1 MATFKGIVSA
11 ATPEAAQSGAD
22 ILREGGNAVDAAVA
36 VSLALG
42 VTEPAGSGIGGQGTM
57 IVQRPNNVG
66 FVINGTSLAPPE
78 LPADLK
84 LTDLK
89 GRRASTVPSML
100 RMLDFVH
107 KNYGSGTIPWQR
119 LVEPAIHY
127 AYKGYPLGEFR
138 RKSMLRY
145 RKALLKNSTA
155 RELLFTSE
163 GTVPEVGSCMKNHR
177 LASTLKRIGSK
188 GAEEFYSGKMA
199 EQISE
204 DMAVQNGWVKRANLR
219 DIPAPKVLPALKGYY
234 RDYDI
239 ATLPPPAS
247 GWAVLMA
254 LNILSQVP
262 PEKLSQEGPCRTAWI
277 VQALK
282 VAHRHRLMRPI
293 QDLIH
298 YDDQVQNKL
307 STSRAEKI
315 AASLRDEGTG
325 ETTHFSIVDKDG
337 MAVGVTQSLNSYFG
351 SKIAH
356 PDLGFFYNSY
366 MIEFVSPLRNS
377 PFALRPN
384 AMPYSSMSASIL
396 AQESRPL
403 MVVGSPANDRIISAV
418 VQVISNWLDLKQT
431 IQTAIEKP
439 RLHTIR
445 EEEVMMEVRPSSAT
459 LLALEELGFSV
470 HAPFTS
476 LFAGKLNPYFGGVHA
491 IAFEENGWIGVA
503 DPRRDGAVVYAD

>member
-1 MATFKGIVSA
+1 
-11 ATPEAAQSGAD
+11 
-22 ILREGGNAVDAAVA
+22 
-36 VSLALG
+36 
-42 VTEPAGSGIGGQGTM
+42 
-57 IVQRPNNVG
+57 
-66 FVINGTSLAPPE
+66 
-78 LPADLK
+78 
-84 LTDLK
+84 
-89 GRRASTVPSML
+89 
-100 RMLDFVH
+100 
-107 KNYGSGTIPWQR
+107 
-119 LVEPAIHY
+119 
-127 AYKGYPLGEFR
+127 
-138 RKSMLRY
+138 
-145 RKALLKNSTA
+145 
-155 RELLFTSE
+155 
-163 GTVPEVGSCMKNHR
+163 
-177 LASTLKRIGSK
+177 
-188 GAEEFYSGKMA
+188 
-199 EQISE
+199 
-204 DMAVQNGWVKRANLR
+204 
-219 DIPAPKVLPALKGYY
+219 
-234 RDYDI
+234 
-239 ATLPPPAS
+239 
-247 GWAVLMA
+247 MA

-307 STSRAEKI
+307 SMSRAEKI

-366 MIEFVSPLRNS
+366 MIEFVSPLRNN

-396 AQESRPL
+396 ARESGPL

-418 VQVISNWLDLKQT
+418 VQVISNWLDLKKT

-476 LFAGKLNPYFGGVHA
+476 LFAGKLNPYFGGVHT
-491 IAFEENGWIGVA
+491 IAFEENGWTGAA

>member
-1 MATFKGIVSA
+1 MRNFKGVVSA
-11 ATPEAAQSGAD
+11 ATPEAAHSGAD
-22 ILREGGNAVDAAVA
+22 VLKEGGNAVDAAVA

-42 VTEPAGSGIGGQGTM
+42 VTEPAGSGIGAQGTM
-57 IVQRPNNVG
+57 IVQRPNNVP
-66 FVINGTSLAPPE
+66 FVINGTSLAPPD

-84 LTDLK
+84 LTDLR

-107 KNYGSGTIPWQR
+107 KNYGSGKVPWKR
-119 LVEPAIHY
+119 LVEPAIYY
-127 AYKGYPLGEFR
+127 AEKGYPLGEFR
-138 RKSMLRY
+138 RKSLLRY
-145 RKALLKNSTA
+145 RKSLRKNETA
-155 RELLFTSE
+155 KELLFTAE
-163 GTVPEVGSCMKNHR
+163 GSVPEVGSCMKNYR
-177 LASTLKRIGSK
+177 LATALQRIGLK
-188 GAEEFYSGKMA
+188 GTEEFYSGKMA
-199 EQISE
+199 EEIAE
-204 DMAVQNGWVKRANLR
+204 DMAEHDGWVNRSNLR
-219 DIPAPKVLPALKGYY
+219 DIPAPKILPALKGFY
-234 RDYDI
+234 RGCDV

-247 GWAVLMA
+247 GWVVLMA
-254 LNILSQVP
+254 LNILGQVSSEIMSQQ
-262 PEKLSQEGPCRTAWI
+262 SSMRTVWT

-282 VAHRHRLMRPI
+282 IAHRHRVIRPI

-298 YDDQVQNKL
+298 YEDQVQKKL
-307 STSRAEKI
+307 NPKRAEKI

-351 SKIAH
+351 AKIVH
-356 PDLGFFYNSY
+356 PALGFFYNSY
-366 MIEFVSPLRNS
+366 MIEFASPLRNN
-377 PFALRPN
+377 PFALRPS

-396 AQESRPL
+396 ARDSKPL
-403 MVVGSPANDRIISAV
+403 MVLGSPANDRIISAV

-431 IQTAIEKP
+431 IQSAIEKP

-491 IAFEENGWIGVA
+491 VALEDNDWVGAA